1 MEAVIIAREI
11 TKKERNEIE
20 LLFSNK
26 VKIFKKAEIQDYF
39 NNYKIKEDIVIDESA
54 RKEINSQIMEDV
66 LNFGELKING
76 KAITEYFTIN
86 HISIW
91 HYSKFRIY
99 FSVNKLYQELNLLQK
114 LEKQFAK
121 IHYYGDDSIIKKY
134 YQSSKIIYHFKKQNK
149 VKFNYIQILKYFIFF
164 LLRLLIGVFQFRKI
178 KNKKHLIID
187 HSEKQTIL
195 DINTLKPQINNYN
208 LAYLF
213 EKIDNE
219 FMILDDINF
228 PEKKIT
234 YRFKL
239 KKNLFRTRNRLF
251 GEQILFRALITP
263 KIKKEIQYIRKQLNS
278 LIKNFDTTSFNLK
291 QIIIFEFFKKFSAMS
306 FIQIFKYLSYRFFF
320 EKHSFRTISTIDENS
335 PRIKSI
341 LDAAKSVGIKTIGIQ
356 HGNINEFSPAYIYT
370 EEDKKRK
377 IMSDITLV
385 WGEYWKDFMIQ
396 KGNYPADTIKIT
408 GQIRTDIIPKL
419 LNNNLSIN
427 SLKDIKKKIVLFAT
441 QPQPDKEL
449 RRKTAES
456 VFLSM
461 KENKSLFLV
470 LKLHPAE
477 INDFDY
483 YNAIAKSVNFFD
495 YKILYWEDL
504 YLLLSKASIVIT
516 SFSTVGSEAIYFNKP
531 LIIVDPLKQD
541 IQNYYKENVAFR
553 AVNHEELTKILNR
566 FSSNELLINYD
577 SYKYFIKKY
586 SFKIDGNVTERVLKT
601 IKSQ

>member
-1 MEAVIIAREI
+1 
-11 TKKERNEIE
+11 
-20 LLFSNK
+20 
-26 VKIFKKAEIQDYF
+26 
-39 NNYKIKEDIVIDESA
+39 
-54 RKEINSQIMEDV
+54 MEDV

-99 FSVNKLYQELNLLQK
+99 FSVNKLYHELNLLQK
-114 LEKQFAK
+114 FEKQFAK

>member
-11 TKKERNEIE
+11 TKRERNEIE

-26 VKIFKKAEIQDYF
+26 VKIFKKAEIPDYF

-54 RKEINSQIMEDV
+54 RKEINSQIMEEV
-66 LNFGELKING
+66 LNFGEFKING
-76 KAITEYFTIN
+76 QAITDYFTIN

-91 HYSKFRIY
+91 HNSKFRIY
-99 FSVNKLYQELNLLQK
+99 FSVNNLYHELNLLQK
-114 LEKQFAK
+114 LENDFSK
-121 IHYYGDDSIIKKY
+121 IHYYGDDSIINKY

-164 LLRLLIGVFQFRKI
+164 LLRLLIGILQFRKI
-178 KNKKHLIID
+178 KYKKHLIID
-187 HSEKQTIL
+187 HTEKQTVL

-228 PEKKIT
+228 PEKKIS

-239 KKNLFRTRNRLF
+239 KRSLFRTRNRLF
-251 GEQILFRALITP
+251 GEQILFRALINP
-263 KIKKEIQYIRKQLNS
+263 EIKKEIKHIRKQLDK
-278 LIKNFDTTSFNLK
+278 LIKNVDTTSFNLK

-306 FIQIFKYLSYRFFF
+306 YIQIFKNLSYRLFF

-341 LDAAKSVGIKTIGIQ
+341 LDAAKSIGIKTIGIQ

-377 IMSDITLV
+377 VMSDITLV
-385 WGEYWKDFMIQ
+385 WGEYWKYFMIQ

-408 GQIRTDIIPKL
+408 GQIRTDIIPKV

-427 SLKDIKKKIVLFAT
+427 SLKDIEKKIVLFAT

-477 INDFDY
+477 INDFGY

-541 IQNYYKENVAFR
+541 IQNYYKEGVAYR
-553 AVNHEELTKILNR
+553 AVNHEELTKILNK
-566 FSSNELLINYD
+566 FSSNELLVNYD

-586 SFKIDGNVTERVLKT
+586 SYKIDGNVTERVLKI